1 MAVPKK
7 MQWKIVNV
15 AAGALAA
22 MATRQALA
30 AAWKGVQNEPPPDSP
45 ADRGTPLR
53 VALIWAIATGVGIG
67 VMRLLAARGAAR
79 GWEAVKH
86 EPPPV

>member
-7 MQWKIVNV
+7 MQWKLVNV
-15 AAGALAA
+15 GAGALAA

-53 VALIWAIATGVGIG
+53 VGLIWAIATGVGIG